1 MGPILSLAGGTMG
14 TRTFEYGPYELVCT
28 ATPAD
33 GGGFAVRLVVAL
45 GHDSAR
51 EETPVDLEISR
62 FKTEDEAF
70 SHAEASGRDWV
81 DNFG

>member
-1 MGPILSLAGGTMG
+1 MG

-28 ATPAD
+28 ATPVA
-33 GGGFAVRLVVAL
+33 GGGFSASLVVAL

-51 EETPVDLEISR
+51 EETAVTLGKAGP
-62 FKTEDEAF
+62 FGTEEEAF
-70 SHAEASGRDWV
+70 AHAQASGMEWV